1 MNDTHTRRSLL
12 LACGLLA
19 GCATMKPGFET
30 PKVQVMGL
38 RPLPGEGMVPRFEI
52 LLRVINPNADS
63 LNLRGLSYT
72 VALAGED
79 IIEGVANDLPSVP
92 GYGEAQVKV
101 LAAVSLLAGARLVAD
116 LMQGPQ
122 RPVDYELRA
131 KLDVGAMLPAI
142 RIQEKGSLTLR

>member
-12 LACGLLA
+12 LACSLLA
-19 GCATMKPGFET
+19 GCATLQPGFET

-52 LLRVINPNADS
+52 LLRVINPNAES

-116 LMQGPQ
+116 LMQGPK

-131 KLDVGAMLPAI
+131 KLDVGAMLPTI